1 MKSLLSI
8 AFFFITLTT
17 QAADPV
23 AYTPNEAIADALS
36 SPLHFVGKGK
46 LYGYDTISSCLYR
59 NDKVLVLHGY
69 CISPEAPAADIQIY
83 SPARG
88 QVVAMHAESYNDAT
102 PISLANPKSYPPEY
116 WYIFLGTLQEGE
128 LSLTSSFSD
137 FANFYEARYSKYPPN
152 CITGLNGTKC
162 DAPLKEFAQRWLPA
176 AVSFRKNPSTA
187 WKNMLNTVK
196 ALTQ

>member
-17 QAADPV
+17 QAADST

-69 CISPEAPAADIQIY
+69 CISPEAPAADVQIY

-88 QVVAMHAESYNDAT
+88 QVVAVHAESLNDAT
-102 PISLANPKSYPPEY
+102 PISLTNPKTYPPEF
-116 WYIFLGTLQEGE
+116 WYIFLGSLQAGE
-128 LSLTSSFSD
+128 LSLETNFSD
-137 FANFYEARYSKYPPN
+137 FANFYENRYSKYPPN
-152 CITGLNGTKC
+152 CIVGYSGKKC
-162 DAPLKEFAQRWLPA
+162 DAPLEEYAQKWLPSA
-176 AVSFRKNPSTA
+176 LAFRKNPSTA

-196 ALTQ
+196 AISH